1 MADAVLDRVQHRSS
15 EYVIG
20 VGWNW
25 KKDPTPATVFGIEV
39 VNTNWQWAET
49 TILRSTK
56 AAIELHDGEFYRL
69 DRKAGKTS
77 LWREFAKI
85 PALELHDT
93 AKFGK
98 GVCLFAKSYGL
109 LTEGTSDSRYY
120 SLTPEPKPDAASYRG
135 ESVELWRQALQ
146 EIQALKSLLEE
157 VSPKS
162 ARQEESNKLEHL
174 LRKQETVLPR
184 IYDFEPETHIKWSV
198 VACPSLSIS
207 VKKVAPDA
215 DNPSENYISAA
226 LEILRRV
233 TNQKLKGNVEYTL
246 IPERYISPNTV
257 LKALHGFPATRLV
270 PKDLLTFIWLSFA
283 EDVSRRPNLVQCK
296 NQMCKELFEPT
307 NRNQDYCTDD
317 GCGQKQRRN
326 PTGRARGRPPK
337 DKSATPV
344 PHPHPESSLP

>member
-20 VGWNW
+20 VGWNIEE
-25 KKDPTPATVFGIEV
+25 DRTPATVFGLKV
-39 VNTNWQWAET
+39 VNSSWQSVDT
-49 TILRSTK
+49 VIVRSSK
-56 AAIELHDGEFYRL
+56 PASELHKDEFYRL

-85 PALELHDT
+85 PAWELHDT

-109 LTEGTSDSRYY
+109 LTEGTLDSRYY
-120 SLTPEPKPDAASYRG
+120 SLTPEPQPSAVRYRG
-135 ESVELWRQALQ
+135 EPVELWRQTLQ

-162 ARQEESNKLEHL
+162 TRQEESNKLEHL
-174 LRKQETVLPR
+174 LRKQKTVLPR
-184 IYDFEPETHIKWSV
+184 IYDFEPETHIEWSV
-198 VACPSLSIS
+198 VACPSLSASI
-207 VKKVAPDA
+207 KKVAPDA
-215 DNPSENYISAA
+215 DNPSEGYISAA

-246 IPERYISPNTV
+246 IPERSISPNTV
-257 LKALHGFPATRLV
+257 PEALHGVSATRLV
-270 PKDLLTFIWLSFA
+270 PKDLLAFIWLSFA
-283 EDVSRRPNLVQCK
+283 EDVSRRPNLVECK

-337 DKSATPV
+337 DKSVTPV
-344 PHPHPESSLP
+344 SHSHPESSLP